1 MLSELHQKWL
11 EKRGISINVAIH
23 MGLYSGK
30 RGQDGQVVSHPE
42 GEVLCFP
49 FIKDGEIVGHK
60 YRGPNKTFWQQANGR
75 KQFYNADIFTDPAL
89 HDGSVALVITEGE
102 LDALAVATA
111 GYPHVVS
118 VPDGAPPPRDGSGN
132 LIIVPKGTEDI
143 SWETD
148 NKFSYITSDWENL
161 AKVRRIIIAVDND
174 EAGKRLGDELVRRL
188 DRVRCSFVTYP
199 ETCKDLNEVLV
210 QHGADAVRQIVAT
223 AKPYPVDGVYKLSDF
238 PPEEAM
244 QTFTTGWGS
253 LDEYIRPYLGAFMVV
268 GGFPGHGKSTWTLQL
283 AANMAKLHGWSVAVA
298 SFEMKVVPYVIDTLM
313 STFLNGPIKFAA
325 PVNRKRAVDFV
336 ESRFTFIA
344 PEKGDGDTDH
354 DIDWLIDRMQVA
366 VIRYGC
372 KMVLIDPFNE
382 IEQNKKRDES
392 TTEYIG
398 RSIRKLKAFAMQYS
412 VLVCVVA
419 HPTKG
424 SAHLDSSELG
434 LYSIA
439 DSSHFANK
447 ADIGLI
453 IGRVGDPKVDVM
465 TGVYIKKIRYQ
476 PDAGKLGEVFLT
488 FDKSTRLFS

>member
-1 MLSELHQKWL
+1 
-11 EKRGISINVAIH
+11 
-23 MGLYSGK
+23 
-30 RGQDGQVVSHPE
+30 
-42 GEVLCFP
+42 
-49 FIKDGEIVGHK
+49 
-60 YRGPNKTFWQQANGR
+60 
-75 KQFYNADIFTDPAL
+75 
-89 HDGSVALVITEGE
+89 
-102 LDALAVATA
+102 
-111 GYPHVVS
+111 
-118 VPDGAPPPRDGSGN
+118 
-132 LIIVPKGTEDI
+132 
-143 SWETD
+143 
-148 NKFSYITSDWENL
+148 
-161 AKVRRIIIAVDND
+161 
-174 EAGKRLGDELVRRL
+174 
-188 DRVRCSFVTYP
+188 
-199 ETCKDLNEVLV
+199 
-210 QHGADAVRQIVAT
+210 
-223 AKPYPVDGVYKLSDF
+223 
-238 PPEEAM
+238 
-244 QTFTTGWGS
+244 
-253 LDEYIRPYLGAFMVV
+253 
-268 GGFPGHGKSTWTLQL
+268 
-283 AANMAKLHGWSVAVA
+283 
-298 SFEMKVVPYVIDTLM
+298 
-313 STFLNGPIKFAA
+313 
-325 PVNRKRAVDFV
+325 
-336 ESRFTFIA
+336 
-344 PEKGDGDTDH
+344 
-354 DIDWLIDRMQVA
+354 MQVA